1 MDGILLNKK
10 IGIIGGGITG
20 LIVGIFLAKE
30 GHKVSIFEKNTLL
43 SETSSKTIKLLHG
56 GLRYLENFHF
66 NEVKNGL
73 NDRSWWLE
81 NFPNHTRKLKILIPF
96 NNIFSITLI
105 KSFFGIKLYEFL
117 AGAKNLGKSSI
128 STVSYTHLTLPTTYG
143 V

>member
-43 SETSSKTIKLLHG
+43 SETSSKTTKLLHG

-96 NNIFSITLI
+96 KNIFS
-105 KSFFGIKLYEFL
+105 
-117 AGAKNLGKSSI
+117 
-128 STVSYTHLTLPTTYG
+128 LPVRSG
-143 V
+143 